1 MKKGRVSCLLHA
13 ALFIPQLKTFIFG
26 TEVSMCLL
34 SFEEWRQNHND
45 LTYLIDFCEAIEK
58 VKPDYY
64 KTEYRN
70 RMQYLERVFAYELYH
85 QFRIKTEGRREY
97 DGLRFDAELEKDNWH
112 GEYIT
117 FGIAPIK
124 NKFSP
129 DLVLHQSQN
138 VYENNQKLIVEIKSA
153 MKTSTEKQK
162 DIVKLINY
170 VLKLYFESAVFLLF
184 GEKDNLKSLEIFTR
198 LLPEYPEYVEC
209 FNNIFIVN
217 SYFEGENQIIKINSL
232 KNVLGGEAVAGG

>member
-97 DGLRFDAELEKDNWH
+97 AGLRFDAELEKDNWH
-112 GEYIT
+112 GNWVN
-117 FGIAPIK
+117 FGIDIDHIPP
-124 NKFSP
+124 NFSP
-129 DLVLHQSQN
+129 DIVLHQSQD
-138 VYENNQKLIVEIKSA
+138 EHQHNQKLIVEIKSA
-153 MKTSTEKQK
+153 MKTSTEIQK
-162 DIVKLINY
+162 DIVKLYNY
-170 VLKLYFESAVFLLF
+170 VINLHFESAVFLIF
-184 GEKDNLKSLEIFTR
+184 GKRDDLTALEVFTPH
-198 LLPEYPEYVEC
+198 LAGNEEY
-209 FNNIFIVN
+209 FGKIFIVN
-217 SYFEGENQIIKINSL
+217 SYFEGVNPIIININSL
-232 KNVLGGEAVAGG
+232 KNILERR